1 MQKKFTHVGTY
12 LKHTGKFEPQIPS
25 CRHQGEEDDKT
36 PRICVG
42 LTLDDCFTAIPGG
55 GGRLDE
61 LNLERRGYYWVYM
74 IDTEKLG
81 IEAED
86 IVPADVLYEK
96 DLVRDANFTNEH
108 WIINK
113 SFTVPEEDRFMIR
126 LVDWQEEPED
136 VIPHAIYQ
144 LADEE
149 YEGDYIEAYEDK
161 YDENVPCSIRVFDMK
176 YIHEEV
182 KNGQEVTLYYDFKEE
197 KAVILDYIKQNLEAE
212 VTDVS
217 LDEITFIMKRDAN
230 LRPLFR
236 LHADVAMLHI

>member
-1 MQKKFTHVGTY
+1 MTVFTHVGTH
-12 LKHTGKFEPQIPS
+12 LKHNGEFAPRIPS
-25 CRHQGEEDDKT
+25 CRHQGAEDDST
-36 PRICVG
+36 LRVSVG

-61 LNLERRGYYWVYM
+61 LNIERRGYYWVYK
-74 IDTEKLG
+74 IDTKKLG
-81 IEAED
+81 MKEDQIVSAEE
-86 IVPADVLYEK
+86 LYEK

-113 SFTVPEEDRFMIR
+113 SFTVPEQDRFMIR
-126 LVDWQEEPED
+126 LVGWQESPED
-136 VIPHAIYQ
+136 VIPHALYQ

-149 YEGDYIEAYEDK
+149 YEGDYCQAYEDQH
-161 YDENVPCSIRVFDMK
+161 DENVPCSIRVFDME

-182 KNGQEVTLYYDFKEE
+182 KNGQEVSLYYEFEEE
-197 KAVILDYIKQNLEAE
+197 KAVILAYIEENLQAE
-212 VTDVS
+212 VTDIS
-217 LDEITFIMKRDAN
+217 MDEITFVMKEDAN